1 MSGLVNSI
9 FLVSRGTVKVKF
21 PENVPVKPITNT
33 VDFKEMFS
41 DVEIVNLRFFFF
53 YFIFVFF
60 FFFFFFAGKIFL
72 GYSI

>member
-53 YFIFVFF
+53 FFCRENLFRLFYLIRSIIFNV
-60 FFFFFFAGKIFL
+60 G
-72 GYSI
+72 

>member
-41 DVEIVNLRFFFF
+41 DVEIVNLRF
-53 YFIFVFF
+53 
-60 FFFFFFAGKIFL
+60 
-72 GYSI
+72 

>member
-1 MSGLVNSI
+1 M
-9 FLVSRGTVKVKF
+9 KF

-53 YFIFVFF
+53 
-60 FFFFFFAGKIFL
+60 FFFAGKIFL

>member
-1 MSGLVNSI
+1 MVNSI

-41 DVEIVNLRFFFF
+41 DVEIFNL
-53 YFIFVFF
+53 IFF
-60 FFFFFFAGKIFL
+60 FFFFFFFFRENLFRLFYLIRSVIFNV
-72 GYSI
+72 G

>member
-1 MSGLVNSI
+1 MVNSI

-21 PENVPVKPITNT
+21 PENVPIKPITNT

-53 YFIFVFF
+53 FF
-60 FFFFFFAGKIFL
+60 FFFFRENLFRLFYLIRSVIFNV
-72 GYSI
+72 G

>member
-41 DVEIVNLRFFFF
+41 DVEIVNLR
-53 YFIFVFF
+53 
-60 FFFFFFAGKIFL
+60 IFL

>member
-1 MSGLVNSI
+1 M
-9 FLVSRGTVKVKF
+9 KF

-53 YFIFVFF
+53 FLQGKFFQVILFDKISYF
-60 FFFFFFAGKIFL
+60 
-72 GYSI
+72 

>member
-53 YFIFVFF
+53 
-60 FFFFFFAGKIFL
+60 FFFFFAGKLFL